1 MGHLFERFYRRVRV
15 RLGDEARKVA
25 TMKWYSY
32 VILLLMYIIYLSIGA
47 LVFQTF
53 EKPHELNK
61 CNEAKKKVRIKI
73 EQFGDDYFYTLGLN
87 NKFCDGIRKFNE
99 NKTNVAL

>member
-1 MGHLFERFYRRVRV
+1 MFFFSRVRV

-53 EKPHELNK
+53 EKPHE
-61 CNEAKKKVRIKI
+61 VSRGH
-73 EQFGDDYFYTLGLN
+73 F
-87 NKFCDGIRKFNE
+87 R
-99 NKTNVAL
+99 